1 MDDKILEGTTTVG
14 ITCKDGVVFASERRA
29 SMGNLVAHKVAE
41 KIFKINDHIV
51 TTIAGSVGDAQN
63 LMKII
68 EAEVSLYQMR
78 NNDKMSVKAAASVT
92 ANILRSGPM
101 YVQTLLG
108 GMDGDKPSL
117 YSLDPAGGMIE
128 DTYISTGSGSI
139 VAYGVLEDRYHEEI
153 TTDEGLEIAVRAIKA
168 ASERDTFSGN
178 GYLVAKVTEDGFEM
192 LDKEKVNEKINEFN
206 DLISRIY
213 EVKLVFDKQLV
224 KYKSEFSF
232 VSKDNDEFNEM
243 LKKEFQR
250 FFEKN

>member
-1 MDDKILEGTTTVG
+1 MFFPFLNTSLRNGVKSPNG
-14 ITCKDGVVFASERRA
+14 IKQ
-29 SMGNLVAHKVAE
+29 

-78 NNDKMSVKAAASVT
+78 NNDKISVKAAASVT

-178 GYLVAKVTEDGFEM
+178 GYLVAKVTKDGFEM
-192 LDKEKVNEKINEFN
+192 LDKEKVNDIVAKI
-206 DLISRIY
+206 
-213 EVKLVFDKQLV
+213 
-224 KYKSEFSF
+224 
-232 VSKDNDEFNEM
+232 
-243 LKKEFQR
+243 
-250 FFEKN
+250 

>member
-41 KIFKINDHIV
+41 KIFKIDDHIV
-51 TTIAGSVGDAQN
+51 TTIAGSVGDAQS
-63 LMKII
+63 LMK
-68 EAEVSLYQMR
+68 V
-78 NNDKMSVKAAASVT
+78 VKAAASLT

-139 VAYGVLEDRYHEEI
+139 VAYGVLEDRFRDDL
-153 TTDEGLEIAVRAIKA
+153 TTDEGIEIAIRAIRA
-168 ASERDTFSGN
+168 AAERDTYSGN
-178 GYLVAKVTEDGFEM
+178 GYLVAKVDKNGFEM
-192 LDKEKVNEKINEFN
+192 LDNEKINE
-206 DLISRIY
+206 I
-213 EVKLVFDKQLV
+213 
-224 KYKSEFSF
+224 
-232 VSKDNDEFNEM
+232 
-243 LKKEFQR
+243 LKEI
-250 FFEKN
+250 